1 MKIGVVSDTHLTDKT
16 QELPKNM
23 LDDFKSADMV
33 IHAGDLVDFSVIE
46 RLKKVCPKV
55 IAVYGNMDPFEVR
68 SKLPKKEIIN
78 VGKFRIGVFHG
89 YGASANLIDLL
100 TGIFKN
106 DKVDIVIFGHSH
118 SGLNQEKDGV
128 IFFNPGSPTDKIYAK
143 DNTYGII
150 ELNDKIELKLIKL
163 N

>member
-1 MKIGVVSDTHLTDKT
+1 MRIGVVSDTHLTDKT

-23 LDDFKSADMV
+23 LEDFKGVDMV
-33 IHAGDLVDFSVIE
+33 IHAGDLVDFSVVE

-55 IAVYGNMDPFEVR
+55 IAVYGNMDPPEVR
-68 SKLPKKEIIN
+68 SRLAEKEIVN
-78 VGKFRIGVFHG
+78 AGKFKIGVFHG
-89 YGASANLIDLL
+89 YGAAANLIDLL
-100 TGIFKN
+100 TEVFKN

-118 SGLNQEKDGV
+118 SGLNHEKNGV
-128 IFFNPGSPTDKIYAK
+128 IFFNPGSPTDKIYAE

-163 N
+163 

>member
-143 DNTYGII
+143 DNTYGMI
-150 ELNDKIELKLIKL
+150 ELNGKIELKLIKL
-163 N
+163 

>member
-118 SGLNQEKDGV
+118 SAFNERRGDTL
-128 IFFNPGSPTDKIYAK
+128 FLNPGSPTDQIFSKY
-143 DNTYGII
+143 NSYGII
-150 ELNDKIELKLIKL
+150 EINDKIEARIVEL
-163 N
+163 

>member
-143 DNTYGII
+143 DMERREEI
-150 ELNDKIELKLIKL
+150 ERGRKGDDQEEG
-163 N
+163 